1 MVRTLWCGNLVLMG
15 TLVLNPPIKPWQ
27 VVMWGHIIKNLEGGN
42 YLQNQYDLLWTMQ
55 FSPKKIWL
63 REHGLEPQPVISV
76 TLMKTFNISSFVVP
90 QPKWYG
96 LLLLMLSVL
105 ITSLSLLISVGN
117 GVSTG
122 SLLWSNFIPWDCSY
136 LLGHLENAQLYLF

>member
-1 MVRTLWCGNLVLMG
+1 
-15 TLVLNPPIKPWQ
+15 
-27 VVMWGHIIKNLEGGN
+27 VMWGHIIKNLEGGN